1 MVDSPSDRRYVPC
14 GVALLERRDRTM
26 FGGND
31 TSDKALQKSV
41 ARRLERS
48 GAGATG
54 LTITVQRGS
63 VNVSG
68 KLHHESQRLTIIKA
82 LRGVSGVRSVVDQLR
97 SPPQKIPQG
106 S

>member
-1 MVDSPSDRRYVPC
+1 
-14 GVALLERRDRTM
+14 M

-41 ARRLERS
+41 ARRLLRS

-54 LTITVQRGS
+54 LTITVQGGT

-68 KLHHESQRLTIIKA
+68 KLHNESQRLTVIKA
-82 LRGVSGVRSVVDQLR
+82 LKSVSGVRSVVDQLQ
-97 SPPQKIPQG
+97 SPPKKTPG
-106 S
+106 G